1 MRVQAIMR
9 QLPENPMPQATPLQ
23 QPRVGCGAVIQ
34 RADGAVLLVKRG
46 RQPEQGYWGLP
57 GGKVDWMEKVEDTV
71 VREVQEETGLR
82 VAVER
87 LLCVVDHFEPA
98 LGQHWVAPVYLARTL
113 DDAQAIRLEPEAIL
127 AVEWFHPDAL
137 PAPLTRSATEGLAR
151 LSSQG

>member
-1 MRVQAIMR
+1 M
-9 QLPENPMPQATPLQ
+9 PESTQLQ

-34 RADGAVLLVKRG
+34 RADGAVLLVQRG
-46 RQPEQGYWGLP
+46 RAPEQGHWGLP

-71 VREVQEETGLR
+71 VREVREETGLR

-113 DDAQAIRLEPEAIL
+113 DDTPAASLEPEAIL
-127 AVEWFHPDAL
+127 AVDWFAPDAL
-137 PAPLTRSATEGLAR
+137 PFPLTRSAREGLAQLAAPR
-151 LSSQG
+151 

>member
-1 MRVQAIMR
+1 MADSHS
-9 QLPENPMPQATPLQ
+9 LH

-46 RQPEQGYWGLP
+46 RQPEQGHWGLP
-57 GGKVDWMEKVEDTV
+57 GGKLDWMETLEDAV

-98 LGQHWVAPVYLARTL
+98 LEQHWVAPVYLVRTL
-113 DDAQAIRLEPEAIL
+113 DGDQATLLEPEAIL
-127 AVEWFHPDAL
+127 ALDWFALDAL

-151 LSSQG
+151 L

>member
-1 MRVQAIMR
+1 MGQF
-9 QLPENPMPQATPLQ
+9 PENVMSQSTPLQ

-46 RQPEQGYWGLP
+46 RQPEQGHWGLP
-57 GGKVDWMEKVEDTV
+57 GGKVDWMEKLEDTV

-98 LGQHWVAPVYLARTL
+98 LQQHWVAPVYLARTL
-113 DDAQAIRLEPEAIL
+113 DGDQATLLEPEAIL
-127 AVEWFHPDAL
+127 ALDWFALDAL

-151 LSSQG
+151 L

>member
-1 MRVQAIMR
+1 MPDS
-9 QLPENPMPQATPLQ
+9 LPAQ

-46 RQPEQGYWGLP
+46 RPPEQGHWGLP

-113 DDAQAIRLEPEAIL
+113 DGAEAMHLEPEAIL
-127 AVEWFHPDAL
+127 ALEWFPPEAL
-137 PAPLTRSATEGLAR
+137 PTPLTRSATEGLAR
-151 LSSQG
+151 LSTRR